1 MNGIGILL
9 GFSDGDELMRIK
21 HEDTGMENREMSSK
35 KNPLSGALAGCG
47 TAALIAAALL
57 LASCDSGSKG
67 SDPQV
72 EDSSSSVTDPI
83 SSGSVITSSGSVI
96 YSSGAIYS
104 SSSGVITSSG
114 SVIAS
119 SSSTIGSSG
128 SVVSSSSNTQINS
141 SSSSAIITQSSS
153 SAIVNSSSSATIAS
167 SSSWWLPLNAQVSYG
182 TMTDPR
188 DNKTYATIELNGY
201 TVMAQN
207 LNYGTQVNGILAT
220 DNQSN
225 DGVVEK
231 YCYNDS
237 ALYCERYGG
246 LYQWAEALALP
257 SSCNT
262 ESCADQVDTVGFH
275 RGICPEGW
283 HLPWREEWKDV
294 HGIYSAY
301 DLKSEVYWYQGGG
314 GSNSTGFT
322 FLPAGKRVNSTTGGY
337 ERFGQSAAIWYI
349 GIHPTNF
356 TYGYTVH
363 MYYSDDGVP
372 QQTPWYKT
380 AGVSI
385 RCIQDYTTSD

>member
-1 MNGIGILL
+1 MNGVEILL
-9 GFSDGDELMRIK
+9 RFSDGDEFVRIK

-35 KNPLSGALAGCG
+35 KNPLSGSLAGCG
-47 TAALIAAALL
+47 SVALIAAALL

-72 EDSSSSVTDPI
+72 EDSSSSVTDPT
-83 SSGSVITSSGSVI
+83 SSGSVIASSGSVI

-104 SSSGVITSSG
+104 SGSVIASSG

-119 SSSTIGSSG
+119 SSSVIGSSG
-128 SVVSSSSNTQINS
+128 SVVSSSSYAQTNS
-141 SSSSAIITQSSS
+141 SSSSAITTRSSS

-188 DNKTYATIELNGY
+188 DNKTYATIVLNGY

-257 SSCNT
+257 STCNT

-322 FLPAGKRVNSTTGGY
+322 FLPAGYRREFEAGDGYNNLSEVGIMWYVAINANNSLGY
-337 ERFGQSAAIWYI
+337 KVRMTA
-349 GIHPTNF
+349 
-356 TYGYTVH
+356 
-363 MYYSDDGVP
+363 SDDGVP
-372 QQTPWYKT
+372 TQSYSYKT
-380 AGVSI
+380 LGASI
-385 RCIQDYTTSD
+385 RCIQDY

>member
-1 MNGIGILL
+1 
-9 GFSDGDELMRIK
+9 
-21 HEDTGMENREMSSK
+21 MENREMKENQEMSGQKNFHRGELIGNGKTRTKKSSISGIWGYGITAVL
-35 KNPLSGALAGCG
+35 LSLAVI
-47 TAALIAAALL
+47 LS
-57 LASCDSGSKG
+57 SCDSGSKG
-67 SDPQV
+67 NDPQV
-72 EDSSSSVTDPI
+72 EDSSSSVTDPT

-119 SSSTIGSSG
+119 SSSVIGSSG
-128 SVVSSSSNTQINS
+128 SVASSSSNIQINS

-153 SAIVNSSSSATIAS
+153 SAIVNSSSSVTIAS

-207 LNYGTQVNGILAT
+207 LNYGTQINGMLAT

-231 YCYNDS
+231 FCYNDS

-275 RGICPEGW
+275 QGICPKGW

-294 HGIYSAY
+294 HGIYSAEH
-301 DLKSEVYWYQGGG
+301 LKSIKYWYQGGG

-322 FLPAGKRVNSTTGGY
+322 FLPAGYRREFEAGDGYNNLSEVGIMWYVAINANNSLGY
-337 ERFGQSAAIWYI
+337 KVRMTA
-349 GIHPTNF
+349 
-356 TYGYTVH
+356 
-363 MYYSDDGVP
+363 SDDGVP
-372 QQTPWYKT
+372 TQSYSYKT
-380 AGVSI
+380 LGASI
-385 RCIQDYTTSD
+385 RCIQDYNTSK

>member
-1 MNGIGILL
+1 MKLNQDGFIGVKWVA
-9 GFSDGDELMRIK
+9 G
-21 HEDTGMENREMSSK
+21 
-35 KNPLSGALAGCG
+35 LAV
-47 TAALIAAALL
+47 AALF

-72 EDSSSSVTDPI
+72 EDSSSSVTDPA
-83 SSGSVITSSGSVI
+83 SSGS
-96 YSSGAIYS
+96 
-104 SSSGVITSSG
+104 VITSSG

-119 SSSTIGSSG
+119 SSSVIGSSG

-182 TMTDPR
+182 TMMDPR
-188 DNKTYATIELNGY
+188 DNKTYATVVVNGY
-201 TVMAQN
+201 KVMAQN
-207 LNYGTQVNGILAT
+207 LDYGVQVNGMNAT

-301 DLKSEVYWYQGGG
+301 KLKSEVYWYQGGG

-322 FLPAGKRVNSTTGGY
+322 FLPAGFRSETEFGGGY
-337 ERFGQSAAIWYI
+337 NNLSKSGFFWYI
-349 GIHPTNF
+349 AINANNSL
-356 TYGYTVH
+356 GYKVT
-363 MYYSDDGVP
+363 MSYSDDGVP
-372 QQTPWYKT
+372 TQSYSYKSIG
-380 AGVSI
+380 ASI
-385 RCIQDYTTSD
+385 RCIQDY

>member
-1 MNGIGILL
+1 
-9 GFSDGDELMRIK
+9 
-21 HEDTGMENREMSSK
+21 MENREMSSK

-47 TAALIAAALL
+47 GVALIAAALF

-67 SDPQV
+67 NDPQV
-72 EDSSSSVTDPI
+72 EDSSSSVTDPT

-96 YSSGAIYS
+96 YSSGATSS
-104 SSSGVITSSG
+104 SSSGVIASSG
-114 SVIAS
+114 SVIVS
-119 SSSTIGSSG
+119 SSSVIGSSG
-128 SVVSSSSNTQINS
+128 SVVSSSSNTQIKS
-141 SSSSAIITQSSS
+141 SSSSAITTQSSS
-153 SAIVNSSSSATIAS
+153 SAIVNSSSSVTIAS
-167 SSSWWLPLNAQVSYG
+167 SSSWYLPLNGFMSYG

-207 LNYGTQVNGILAT
+207 LDYGVQVNGMLAT

-262 ESCADQVDTVGFH
+262 ESCANQVDTVGFH

-283 HLPWREEWKDV
+283 HLPGNAEWVDLN
-294 HGIYSAY
+294 GIYSAY
-301 DLKSEVYWYQGGG
+301 KLKSTMYWYQGGG

-322 FLPAGKRVNSTTGGY
+322 FLPAGYRREFEAGDGYNNLSEVGIMWYVAINANNSLGY
-337 ERFGQSAAIWYI
+337 KVRMTA
-349 GIHPTNF
+349 
-356 TYGYTVH
+356 
-363 MYYSDDGVP
+363 SDDGVP
-372 QQTPWYKT
+372 TQSYSYKT
-380 AGVSI
+380 LGASI
-385 RCIQDYTTSD
+385 RCIQDY